1 VLRDVAEQIQR
12 QGHFADG
19 MQRPCGGISDA
30 RRPSATIAAAVHR
43 AGDHGPTPAGQIR
56 FQLEFAILMLGCG
69 RTDEARA
76 AFARA
81 FDLLDELDT

>member
-1 VLRDVAEQIQR
+1 MTA
-12 QGHFADG
+12 
-19 MQRPCGGISDA
+19 
-30 RRPSATIAAAVHR
+30 ATIAAAAAS

-76 AFARA
+76 AFTRA
-81 FDLLDELDT
+81 FKLLDELDT